1 MVFIVNMFDFL
12 IKRPVYLAFFCLSL
26 LILLTLQ
33 ACNGKTNKDSDSRFT
48 YYLEGPTMG
57 TQYHIKVVMDN
68 ELKGEAGDAFLAELE
83 ESVRKRLIEINQEM
97 STYIDDSQLSLFNKY
112 EVDSWYPVSQDLFDV
127 LKVSREVSE
136 ESSGAFDVTVGPL
149 VNLWGF
155 GPERKQKIPSDAEI
169 DKAIVKT
176 GYKKIQILAAQDD
189 ETDTVIHKT
198 QVKKVSDV
206 YVDLSAV
213 AKGFACDLLARDFK
227 QKGLEDFMIEIGGEL
242 FVSGLSGK
250 AKPWAIGVEKP
261 SLLQKGALQAV
272 GISNVGVA
280 TSGDYR
286 NYYEVDGVRASH
298 TIDPL
303 TGRPIEHRL
312 VSVTVVADTAAKA
325 DAYATAI
332 NVLGEVDGF
341 ALAQKLKL
349 AAYFIE
355 RGKKDYSIKYTPEFK
370 QYMVEQ

>member
-1 MVFIVNMFDFL
+1 MFDLL

-26 LILLTLQ
+26 SILLTLQ
-33 ACNGKTNKDSDSRFT
+33 ACNGKTNKGSDSRFT

-57 TQYHIKVVMDN
+57 TQYHIKVVMDK
-68 ELKGEAGDAFLAELE
+68 ELKGKAGDAFLTELGD
-83 ESVRKRLIEINQEM
+83 SVQKRLADINQEM
-97 STYIDDSQLSLFNKY
+97 STYIDDSQLSLFNKHD
-112 EVDSWYPVSQDLFDV
+112 VGSWYPVSQDLFDV
-127 LKVSREVSE
+127 LEISREVSE

-155 GPERKQKIPSDAEI
+155 GPERKKKIPNESEI
-169 DKAIVKT
+169 EKTIIKT
-176 GYKKIQILAAQDD
+176 GYKKIQMFVAKDDDNDAAVY
-189 ETDTVIHKT
+189 EARI
-198 QVKKVSDV
+198 KKISDV

-242 FVSGLSGK
+242 FVSGLNGK
-250 AKPWAIGVEKP
+250 AKPWTIGVEKP
-261 SLLQKGALQAV
+261 SLLHKGALQAV
-272 GISNVGVA
+272 GIRNVGVA

-303 TGRPIEHRL
+303 TGRPIKHKL
-312 VSVTVVADTAAKA
+312 VSVTVVSDTAAKA

-341 ALAQKLKL
+341 TLAKKLKL
-349 AAYFIE
+349 AAYFIV
-355 RGKKDYSIKYTPEFK
+355 RGKKDYSIKYTPEFE